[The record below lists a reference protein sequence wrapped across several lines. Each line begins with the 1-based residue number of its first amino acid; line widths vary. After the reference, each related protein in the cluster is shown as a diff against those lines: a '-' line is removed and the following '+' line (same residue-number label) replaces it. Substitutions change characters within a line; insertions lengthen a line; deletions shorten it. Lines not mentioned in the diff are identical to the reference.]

1 MVDTMQKKG
10 RELAPRTRIILRE
23 LLGPNRAIPT
33 MGMIAANTKFS
44 RSMVCYVFLG
54 RRMGSLACLRA
65 IAGYLGVGLEA
76 LDSALTKPR
85 PAALTP
91 KVDVKQHR
99 RPRESGAAS
108 PRRSVRAAPAP
119 GARARVALDR
129 LKAKAQAARSARS

>member
-1 MVDTMQKKG
+1 MVGTMQKKG
-10 RELAPRTRIILRE
+10 RELAPRTRVILRE

-85 PAALTP
+85 PATLTP
-91 KVDVKQHR
+91 KVEVKQHR

-108 PRRSVRAAPAP
+108 PRRSVRAAP
-119 GARARVALDR
+119 GARARTALDR
-129 LKAKAQAARSARS
+129 LKAKAQAVRSARS